1 MIRFKIRY
9 LLISIFLILIFQAC
23 SKKTL
28 NIISKDSLYEK
39 GLEYTIVSDISYKND
54 TKAIINVTYLNP
66 SEPEYYDYKY
76 HEFLIGIYNSTID
89 NITLDNKNYILKL
102 NSNNK
107 YIYEELNQNHRLF
120 NKIPVK
126 NPYSKYY
133 IVKFKKDKATTL
145 NISYSNKIFGTANIT
160 FKRF

>member
-1 MIRFKIRY
+1 MIRFKIKY
-9 LLISIFLILIFQAC
+9 LLISISLILIFQAC

-39 GLEYTIVSDISYKND
+39 GLEYTIVSDISYNND

-76 HEFLIGIYNSTID
+76 HMFLVGIYNSKID
-89 NITLDNKNYILKL
+89 NITLNNKDYILKL
-102 NSNNK
+102 NSNSN
-107 YIYEELNQNHRLF
+107 YIYEELKQNNRLF
-120 NKIPVK
+120 NKIPLK

-133 IVKFKKDKATTL
+133 IVKFNKDKATTL
-145 NISYSNKIFGTANIT
+145 NISYSNKKYGTANIT